1 MKNNAEEKRKI
12 NVQTHSKVKYYAG
25 TPGEDLGDEKWD
37 KELEPDQGLFLLNKN
52 CRVTNHR

>member
-25 TPGEDLGDEKWD
+25 TPGEGLGDEKWD
-37 KELEPDQGLFLLNKN
+37 KELEPDQGIFLLN
-52 CRVTNHR
+52 